1 MTEKNLYISVLLDFY
16 GPMLTDKQR
25 EVVEYYYN
33 EDLSLAEIADHAG
46 ITRQGVRDAIKR
58 GEATLLEMEERL
70 GFARRY
76 REQEEKLER
85 IAELARD
92 MQRQND
98 LHLFSREIGAGVKEI
113 LTLCNQLMAD
123 E

>member
-1 MTEKNLYISVLLDFY
+1 MVEKNLYISVLLDFY

-70 GFARRY
+70 HFAERY
-76 REQEEKLER
+76 REREQQLER
-85 IAELARD
+85 VSEIARGLLEHNRT
-92 MQRQND
+92 
-98 LHLFSREIGAGVKEI
+98 HLFSRELQAGMEEI
-113 LTLCNQLMAD
+113 LRLCSQMAD